1 MPSNRIPPSV
11 PAPAPARPQPGAG
24 QKITPIETLRGF
36 AAIYVAVGHLVL
48 SQNLVVGPGQIAF
61 KFGGEAVMLFFL
73 VSGFVVMFSVM
84 RTPDMRFGEYLWRRA
99 TRIYPVFLL
108 ALLVGYLATWRAGVD
123 WPTLI
128 GNIAM
133 LQDYDQAK
141 PGTIVSTYRNPAL
154 WSLSYEWWFYM
165 LFWPL
170 TRLVAERFQLAA
182 VTAGSAIAVL
192 AYAWL
197 EFQPLLFIALF
208 PTWWWGAEIGR
219 DVVRGQEP
227 RMGRILIAGAV
238 SAAVF
243 GAIALADVLATG
255 RVELSKH
262 PVLELRQ
269 VVVTLIFLLPIALFG
284 WQRVLR
290 GLAKVPVFAALAPIS
305 YGLYALHYPVVLW
318 TADLGLPLPVQVVLA
333 SILALVLAWFA
344 ERLWQPAVV
353 RLLSRWRTRARQKT
367 VTVSG

>member
-11 PAPAPARPQPGAG
+11 PAPAPARAQPGAG

-36 AAIYVAVGHLVL
+36 AALYVAIGHLVL

-108 ALLVGYLATWRAGVD
+108 ALLVGYLATWRVGVD

-170 TRLVAERFQLAA
+170 YRLVGERHQLAT
-182 VTAGSAIAVL
+182 VTVASAIAAL
-192 AYAWL
+192 AYYWL
-197 EFQPLLFIALF
+197 EFQPLLFTALF
-208 PTWWWGAEIGR
+208 PTWWWGAEIAR

-227 RMGRILIAGAV
+227 RMGRILAAGAV
-238 SAAVF
+238 TAAVL
-243 GAIALADVLATG
+243 GAIALFDMLATG
-255 RVELSKH
+255 RVEISKH

-269 VVVTLIFLLPIALFG
+269 VTVTLLFLVPIAVFG
-284 WQRVLR
+284 WARVLA
-290 GLAKVPVFAALAPIS
+290 GLAKVPLFAALAPIS
-305 YGLYALHYPVVLW
+305 YGLYALHYPVILW
-318 TADLGLPLPVQVVLA
+318 SAGFGLPPLAHAVLA
-333 SILALVLAWFA
+333 SLLALALAWFA

-353 RLLSRWRTRARQKT
+353 RLLSRWRARG
-367 VTVSG
+367 SGESPSVLV